1 MTSTPNQTT
10 FGLAVKLHHQF
21 GNSEQIKLLSDHGL
35 TVSYYEVLRFRK
47 SAAKYVSDNSE
58 ALQKAIGMNRTV
70 GPDIWMV

>member
-10 FGLAVKLHHQF
+10 FGLEVKLHHQF
-21 GNSEQIKLLSDHGL
+21 GKLLSDHGL
-35 TVSYYEVLRFRK
+35 TLSYYEVLRFRK